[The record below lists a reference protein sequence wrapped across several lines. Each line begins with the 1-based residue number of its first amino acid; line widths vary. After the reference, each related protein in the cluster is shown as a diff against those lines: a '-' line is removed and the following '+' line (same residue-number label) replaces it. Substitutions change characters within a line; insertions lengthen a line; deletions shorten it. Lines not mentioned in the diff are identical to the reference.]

1 MKAQAGVNLAFL
13 ATHPRRPF
21 RNPLAGLTAQPQL
34 PWFPQQGEG
43 AGEGR
48 ALFIIR
54 PVEEVIAF
62 GEYAGLLAELIE
74 QLGNAL
80 ILLVQPPG
88 LLLNPFHHP
97 APSIHLIGH

>member
-13 ATHPRRPF
+13 ATHLEAVQGTPRRVDSAAAAPVV
-21 RNPLAGLTAQPQL
+21 
-34 PWFPQQGEG
+34 PQQGEG

-62 GEYAGLLAELIE
+62 GEHAGLLAELIE

-97 APSIHLIGH
+97 APLSI